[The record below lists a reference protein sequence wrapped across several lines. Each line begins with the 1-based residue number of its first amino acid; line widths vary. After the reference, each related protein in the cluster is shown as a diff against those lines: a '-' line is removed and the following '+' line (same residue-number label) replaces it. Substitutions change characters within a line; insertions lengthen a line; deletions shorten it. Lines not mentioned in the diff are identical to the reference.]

1 MTDKLSRALRAALV
15 GVAGSAAADHLLLRG
30 SVALT
35 QWTSLSRTPNDID
48 FLSVVPLPSLPLE
61 DLVRSVNSA
70 LMSVGYEVRGVQ
82 TSQTWPDT
90 EFPGLRLCFEVASN
104 EANAVQIDIGFGD
117 PIVGPEHVFATE
129 SGPQLRMAGPV
140 LSFSWKL
147 HGLFE
152 FGRGRWDAKTLM
164 DLWLLATEVLSDPMA
179 AEMSE
184 AIALAFWSHHHDID
198 LMLPFLEEIEWGQG
212 RKNRRQWRALT
223 DKYAYLPSLSEAL
236 GVLRSIV
243 EPLVRGV
250 ISDVRAGV
258 VPQPEFLVASSSLL
272 DPIVRVGTP
281 AQLRSALAGIDRRK
295 PLWVAWPKVTSSVFS
310 EIGQTEVR
318 VQAAE
323 LGLYDAEALSL
334 DRDWTALRF
343 EPRGVGGTL

>member
-1 MTDKLSRALRAALV
+1 MSDKVSKALRAALV
-15 GVAGSAAADHLLLRG
+15 GVAGFAAADHLLLRG

-48 FLSVVPLPSLPLE
+48 FLSVVPLSSLPLE

-70 LMSVGYEVRGVQ
+70 LLSVGYGVREVQ
-82 TSQTWPDT
+82 TSQTWPDSKS
-90 EFPGLRLCFEVASN
+90 PGLRLCFEVSSN

-129 SGPQLRMAGPV
+129 SGRQLRMAGPV
-140 LSFSWKL
+140 LAFSWKL

-164 DLWLLATEVLSDPMA
+164 DLWLLATEVLGDPIA

-212 RKNRRQWRALT
+212 RKNRRQWRAMT
-223 DKYAYLPSLSEAL
+223 DKYAYLPSLSEVL
-236 GVLRSIV
+236 GLVRSNV
-243 EPLVRGV
+243 EPLVREV

-258 VPQPEFLVASSSLL
+258 LPLPESLVASSSLL
-272 DPIVRVGTP
+272 DPIVRAQTLF
-281 AQLRSALAGIDRRK
+281 QLRSVLAGVNRGK
-295 PLWVAWPKVTSSVFS
+295 PLWVAWPKVTSSVLS
-310 EIGQTEVR
+310 EIGQTDVR
-318 VQAAE
+318 KHAAE
-323 LGLYDAEALSL
+323 LGLYDVEALSI

-343 EPRGVGGTL
+343 EPRGMGGTL